1 VTTGIANAVG
11 VRRTETCLVVWYGQG
26 AAPLSPAPSAAAVAS
41 APAPT
46 TRGASVYGADA
57 FYDAGSKGCADGP
70 VDEIAVLMRTLSP
83 GQTLEIHATDASLAV
98 DLAAWCRLTGNT
110 LLEQRGSRYLVR
122 RS

>member
-1 VTTGIANAVG
+1 MG
-11 VRRTETCLVVWYGQG
+11 VRRTETCLVVWYAQGETSAALTQAPG
-26 AAPLSPAPSAAAVAS
+26 AASIPTIAS
-41 APAPT
+41 APAPAVVS
-46 TRGASVYGADA
+46 GSVYGADA

-70 VDEIAVLMRTLSP
+70 VDDIAALMRKLSP

-110 LLEQRGSRYLVR
+110 LLEQRGARYLVR